1 MFKFLERRTRFYPE
15 GKASID
21 EHLND
26 SVTAC
31 SSLLSHH
38 VGQDA
43 LCSHP
48 GSGSKKANSSVGLF
62 KVFQKVKWLLY
73 FVVTILKLFIKRTL
87 LWKQMT
93 FTSSCLFWYILE
105 KEVLLPA
112 ADGSLRCV
120 TN

>member
-1 MFKFLERRTRFYPE
+1 MFKFLERTTRFYPE
-15 GKASID
+15 GKAGID
-21 EHLND
+21 EHLTG

-43 LCSHP
+43 LCSLP
-48 GSGSKKANSSVGLF
+48 ASGSKEANSSVGLF

-73 FVVTILKLFIKRTL
+73 FVVTIKPFIKRTL

-93 FTSSCLFWYILE
+93 FTSSCFFWYVL
-105 KEVLLPA
+105 EVLLPA